1 MKYKTVLFDFD
12 GTLVDSSRGILHC
25 AQNTLADMGQSV
37 PGREMMK
44 KFIGPPLKLSFVNAC
59 GMSDEMATEAVRIYR
74 EKYAAAGMFEVD
86 VYPGM
91 RELLDRLSDAG
102 VVCAVASVKREEIVR
117 STLTHLGLANKF
129 SAICGASGDINI
141 TTKGHIVNEAVVRTD
156 SKKEECILV
165 GDSDYDAIGAQ
176 EAGID
181 FCAVLWGFGFETM
194 NDLAG
199 FTCRYIARDIK
210 TLEAFLLP

>member
-25 AQNTLADMGQSV
+25 AQKTLTDMGQDV

-44 KFIGPPLKLSFVNAC
+44 KFIGPPLKLSFANAC

-74 EKYAAAGMFEVD
+74 ERYAGEGMFEVD

-91 RELLDRLSDAG
+91 CELLDKLNGAG

-117 STLTHLGLANKF
+117 KTLTHLGLANKF
-129 SAICGASGDINI
+129 AAICGASGDINI
-141 TTKGHIVNEAVVRTD
+141 TTKGHIVSEAVARTD
-156 SKKEECILV
+156 SKKEDCILV
-165 GDSDYDAIGAQ
+165 GDSDYDAVGAQ

-194 NDLAG
+194 QDLKG
-199 FTCRYIARDIK
+199 FTCRYVAQDIK
-210 TLEAFLLP
+210 ALEKFLLQ